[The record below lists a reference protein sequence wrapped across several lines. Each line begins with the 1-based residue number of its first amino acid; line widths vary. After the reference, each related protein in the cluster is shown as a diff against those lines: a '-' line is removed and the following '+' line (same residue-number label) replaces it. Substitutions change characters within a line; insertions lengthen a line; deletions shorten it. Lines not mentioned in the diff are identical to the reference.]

1 MELELLMRFVEAG
14 RLQAFF
20 LLSLRVAA
28 VFVMTPVFYAAAVP
42 PTVRALLL
50 IGLSMAVAVGLQPE
64 ALPQSLPMDELLS
77 AAFSE
82 LALGATLGL
91 GILLAFG
98 AFAVAGNLLDVQVG
112 FGMGQVIDPVTRRSV
127 PVLTSAFQQFALL
140 FFFVLDGHH
149 ALLRGIA
156 FGLERFPVGSSWL
169 GGAFAVPV
177 LKQAGGLFAL
187 GFALVAPVVFCILL
201 VELALGVVARS
212 LPQMNMFAMGIPI
225 KVAVCLAALS
235 LWFVGIGSTMNR
247 VYLEIVKSWE
257 AMLSVQTAPAP
268 LASRW
273 QQVPGRR

>member
-1 MELELLMRFVEAG
+1 MRFAEAS

-28 VFVMTPVFYAAAVP
+28 VFVMTPVFYAVTVP

-50 IGLSMAVAVGLQPE
+50 TSLSLAIAVGLQPE
-64 ALPQSLPMDELLS
+64 ALPQSLSTGELLS
-77 AAFSE
+77 AALSE

-98 AFAVAGNLLDVQVG
+98 AFSVAGNLLDVQVG
-112 FGMGQVIDPVTRRSV
+112 FGMGQVLDPVSRHSV
-127 PVLTSAFQQFALL
+127 PVLTSAFQQFGLL
-140 FFFVLDGHH
+140 FFFVLNGHH

-169 GGAFAVPV
+169 SGAFVAPV
-177 LKQAGGLFAL
+177 LKQAGGLFTL

-201 VELALGVVARS
+201 VELALGVVGRS

-225 KVAVCLAALS
+225 KVVVCLATLS
-235 LWFVGIGSTMNR
+235 IWFTGIGSTMNR
-247 VYLEIVKSWE
+247 VYLDIVKSWE
-257 AMLSVQTAPAP
+257 VMLSVDVPP
-268 LASRW
+268 ASRVSLR
-273 QQVPGRR
+273 QEGLGSR